1 MAEKKDKEL
10 KKEATKVA
18 PKKETKKTEAKTT
31 AKKTAPKKTEAKKET
46 KTTKKAEVKKETKTT
61 KKAEVKKETKTTKKA
76 EAKKEEKTEVK
87 DQKVVEAKAFL
98 RYERISP
105 SKVIIVARLIRG
117 KDVDEALT
125 ILKFTSKAAS
135 PILTK
140 LINSAVANAENNHHM
155 DRNKLYISEIMVNVG
170 PILKRIRP
178 RARGSASR
186 INKRTSHIEVV
197 LRERE

>member
-18 PKKETKKTEAKTT
+18 PKTETKKTEAK
-31 AKKTAPKKTEAKKET
+31 KTVPKKAETKKET

-61 KKAEVKKETKTTKKA
+61 KKAEVKKE
-76 EAKKEEKTEVK
+76 EKTEVK
-87 DQKVVEAKAFL
+87 DLKVVEAKAIL
-98 RYERISP
+98 KYERISP

-140 LINSAVANAENNHHM
+140 LINSAIANAENNHHM

-186 INKRTSHIEVV
+186 INKRTSHVEVV